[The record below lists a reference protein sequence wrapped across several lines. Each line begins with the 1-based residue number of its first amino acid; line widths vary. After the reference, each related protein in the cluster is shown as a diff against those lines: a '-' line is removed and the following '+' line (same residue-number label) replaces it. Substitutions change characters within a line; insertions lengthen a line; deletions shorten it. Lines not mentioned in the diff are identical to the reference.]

1 MSGEQSMA
9 IIQQIIQDAKF
20 KFSTNGVEFLMWG
33 WLVAIAAIVQYLLI
47 QLDYP
52 RSWLTWAVFMPLG
65 MIVTI
70 YRTLRRFKKQ
80 TYQLTVTNIF
90 LSVILGFSI
99 SVLILISMMH
109 KIGPITGMG
118 ISLVFYGF
126 MLFVCG
132 NIIRFWPMIAGAI
145 INWIAGFIVVMYLD
159 IPNSLLALAIAAI
172 LGYVVPG
179 HLLRYSYNNKK
190 A

>member
-9 IIQQIIQDAKF
+9 IIQQIIHDAKF

-52 RSWLTWAVFMPLG
+52 RSWLTWAVFMPMG